1 LTSPYLNGICWEN
14 PPLENKALSQWVGNM
29 IGRLGMFK
37 VRYGLKVLMLKE
49 MRENPDLLAGEFCR
63 ENGFLLYR
71 APPGYTSGINL
82 PEGVQSFEY

>member
-1 LTSPYLNGICWEN
+1 
-14 PPLENKALSQWVGNM
+14 M